1 MRGGAWFGLGL
12 RLRLYH
18 YTRPADRDCCDGRQI
33 SAALLEPLHRKWWPR
48 AVTQQLLQPC
58 AVGRFDAHPG
68 IDREAASVGISGHVF
83 GVTCLNV
90 TACHKGAQ
98 DAFAHVG
105 LNLAKSR
112 LIKVCGCVKSYIVW
126 LRLKHP
132 IAHAHMKVHMRVQ
145 AGAKAVDA
153 RRLRP
158 GAGWRGLPLQRW
170 GNAFAKAAAPRAGRC
185 AVPH

>member
-1 MRGGAWFGLGL
+1 MSALKVMKAMMHICPPAHRADQREHLVDTGDQCGPQVVRGGAWFGLGL

-98 DAFAHVG
+98 DAFAHIG
-105 LNLAKSR
+105 LHLGDDRRIESSR
-112 LIKVCGCVKSYIVW
+112 RVKSHTFW
-126 LRLKHP
+126 QRLKHP
-132 IAHAHMKVHMRVQ
+132 INHTDVKTP
-145 AGAKAVDA
+145 AVA
-153 RRLRP
+153 LE
-158 GAGWRGLPLQRW
+158 A
-170 GNAFAKAAAPRAGRC
+170 
-185 AVPH
+185 